1 VKLFKYIFL
10 VVVLLQSSVT
20 ILLAQTDSGNE
31 VAKPKQ
37 TVEKKHADSI
47 IKTTVNAKDTVSS
60 KTDSLKTKVDSAVI
74 KDSLT
79 KLVTDSIRRDSLQK
93 ATTIKKNATDTSTYA
108 SLFTHPF
115 LPFNKP
121 PIYQIISIRQPQQ
134 LDELF
139 YLLLAIVFVVAL
151 IKIIFPKYF
160 NNIFSIFFQTSF
172 RQKHTRE
179 QLLQYKT
186 ASLSMNIFFFA
197 VGALYITL
205 LATQMQLVSISFWWL
220 LLYCFILLIIIYAI
234 KYLFLLFSG
243 WIFNAKETA
252 GTYVF
257 IVFLVNKII
266 GIVLLPVVLI
276 LAFSSTELYIKIVIT
291 GSLILVGILL
301 LYRYIA
307 SVGTMRKDL
316 KISAIHFFLY
326 LCTVEIMPLLLI
338 YKLLFNYIGAH

>member
-1 VKLFKYIFL
+1 MMLHLAVTVLF
-10 VVVLLQSSVT
+10 
-20 ILLAQTDSGNE
+20 AQTDSGSE
-31 VAKPKQ
+31 FSKPKQ
-37 TVEKKHADSI
+37 TVAKTNADSI
-47 IKTTVNAKDTVSS
+47 TKPIVKVKDTVSP
-60 KTDSLKTKVDSAVI
+60 KTDSLKSKVDSAVI
-74 KDSLT
+74 KDSLS
-79 KLVTDSIRRDSLQK
+79 KLVADSLRKDSLQK
-93 ATTIKKNATDTSTYA
+93 ATTIKENTTDTSTYA

-139 YLLLAIVFVVAL
+139 YLLLAIVSVIAL

-179 QLLQYKT
+179 QLLQYKV
-186 ASLSMNIFFFA
+186 ASLSMNAFFFA

-220 LLYCFILLIIIYAI
+220 LLDCFILLIIIYVI

-243 WIFNAKETA
+243 WLFNAKETA

-257 IVFLVNKII
+257 LVFLVNKII

-276 LAFSSTELYIKIVIT
+276 LAFSSTEPYIKIIIT

-301 LYRYIA
+301 LYRYIT

-316 KISAIHFFLY
+316 NISAIHFFLY
-326 LCTVEIMPLLLI
+326 LCAVEIMPLLLI